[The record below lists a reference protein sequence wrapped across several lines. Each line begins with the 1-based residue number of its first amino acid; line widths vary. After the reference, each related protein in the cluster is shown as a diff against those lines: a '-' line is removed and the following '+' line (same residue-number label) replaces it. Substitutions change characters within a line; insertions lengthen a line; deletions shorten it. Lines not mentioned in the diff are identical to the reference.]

1 VNLFYVYGIIKLS
14 FIKALRTKHTN
25 MKILNPR
32 LVLAAIALLT
42 ISLQACK
49 TKKIVTKPAPVA
61 AAPKPAPVEP
71 PVEKAPVEAPAAAP
85 VESPAFNFSNVQF
98 EFNSGVLKT
107 ASFSILDQAAT
118 EIKKDPS
125 AKFTINGH
133 SSAEGTVEHN
143 MSLSV
148 DRANSVKSYLV
159 NAGINAANLS
169 IKGHGA
175 ADPMTSNDT
184 EAGKILNRRVEIK
197 KD

>member
-1 VNLFYVYGIIKLS
+1 
-14 FIKALRTKHTN
+14 
-25 MKILNPR
+25 MKTLNFR
-32 LVLAAIALLT
+32 LVLAAIALLS

-49 TKKIVTKPAPVA
+49 TKKLVTKPVPQVEVAKPVPVETPVA
-61 AAPKPAPVEP
+61 
-71 PVEKAPVEAPAAAP
+71 EKAPETKAEAPS
-85 VESPAFNFSNVQF
+85 EEKINYNFSNVQF

-107 ASFSILDQAAT
+107 ASFSILDEAAR
-118 EIKKDPS
+118 EMKKDLS
-125 AKFTINGH
+125 AKFIIHGH
-133 SSAEGTVEHN
+133 SSAEGTPEHN

-184 EAGKILNRRVEIK
+184 EAGKVLNRRVEIK
-197 KD
+197 IN